1 MNLLKEFPEGFV
13 LDSVSAQSPNTQKI
27 KHVSVDEAGTTFL
40 VGFPT
45 YIEDFRVQYFLQF
58 KNNDSY
64 DQHETNAKNP
74 MHSNSCCHRK
84 VLHQLP
90 LVINGVIEAV

>member
-1 MNLLKEFPEGFV
+1 MNLLKAFPEGFV
-13 LDSVSAQSPNTQKI
+13 PDSVSVQSPNAQKI
-27 KHVSVDEAGTTFL
+27 KHALVDEAGATFL

-84 VLHQLP
+84 VFHQLP
-90 LVINGVIEAV
+90 LVINRVIEAV